1 METIAKTYRSAHIN
15 IGMNVLILTP
25 DRVGSSFLQRVI
37 TIYMNAHRYD
47 KNVINCHELVDGHL
61 YKYYNPIFN
70 QEVLSYDYNHGHNRE
85 NLGKHQTLPEII
97 DLLETADHFKV
108 CRLTWFDLQQRMKD
122 TESERIEFY
131 NYLNSNF
138 YIINGCRRNLF
149 EYALSWCIAKE
160 SRTMNVYSPQQKTER
175 FSKIYQD
182 RIHVDPEIFVHHL
195 YQYLEYCQWA
205 SRCMKT
211 AASFYYDEH
220 ISDID
225 KFVSGLNIFGGQ
237 EVKTWQ
243 EIFGIDFKS
252 WNLCHY
258 LSSDISGIG
267 KQLEGSSTRLLEAE
281 SRSPLDLDLVPT
293 PLSDVPQSL
302 TLADQQFLLA
312 HGERYVESLREIDAM
327 VDCKIIPNSVP
338 IKLQTFLEKRLLI
351 KNFEEIVDVFNEII
365 SDPHRPLLYKRCDLL
380 DLQEIDRQIQNDYAN
395 WHTSPMVANQ
405 TRKTALTAPG

>member
-1 METIAKTYRSAHIN
+1 
-15 IGMNVLILTP
+15 MNVLILTP

-37 TIYMNAHRYD
+37 TIYMNAYHYD
-47 KNVINCHELVDGHL
+47 KNVINCHELVDGNL
-61 YKYYNPIFN
+61 YKYYSPIFK
-70 QEVLSYDYNHGHNRE
+70 QEVLGYDYNYGHNQE
-85 NLGKHQTLPEII
+85 KLGKYQTLPEII
-97 DLLETADHFKV
+97 NLLEAADHFKV
-108 CRLTWFDLQQRMKD
+108 CRLTWFHLQQRMQD

-149 EYALSWCIAKE
+149 EYALSWCIAIE
-160 SRTMNVYSPQQKTER
+160 SRTMNVYSPQEKTER
-175 FSKIYQD
+175 FAKIYQD

-205 SRCMKT
+205 NRCIKT
-211 AASFYYDEH
+211 AANFYYDDH

-237 EVKTWQ
+237 QVKTWQ

-267 KQLEGSSTRLLEAE
+267 KQLGRPSVRLLGDDSH
-281 SRSPLDLDLVPT
+281 SRPELTLVPT
-293 PLSDVPQSL
+293 PLSDISRSL
-302 TLADQQFLLA
+302 TLADQRFLLA

-351 KNFEEIVDVFNEII
+351 KNFEKIVDVFNEVI
-365 SDPHRPLLYKRCDLL
+365 SDPNRPLLHQVCDLL

-395 WHTSPMVANQ
+395 WHTSPMLADQ
-405 TRKTALTAPG
+405 SQQLL